1 MPIVGI
7 MAESGQTTRLGGFYQ
22 IATVTTSG
30 LSSYTFS
37 SIPQGYSSLQLRT
50 STQFTSTAQ
59 FNSDTTSGNYSSHEW
74 GFGGLGSASWTYVN
88 YGASQTSVML
98 SSTYNVSTPA
108 YATVMDIYDYTSTS
122 KLKVTRTLTPVNNG
136 TDGLGISLTS
146 GIWKSTS
153 AITSIT
159 INTSSSSTGETFSL
173 YGVK

>member
-22 IATVTTSG
+22 IATITTSG

-50 STQFTSTAQ
+50 SIGWPATAQ
-59 FNSDTTSGNYSSHEW
+59 FNGDSTSGNYSSHEW
-74 GFGGLGSASWTYVN
+74 LYGGSGVGTWGYGSYA
-88 YGASQTSVML
+88 ASQTSIML
-98 SSTYNVSTPA
+98 YSAYNASSAP
-108 YATVMDIYDYTSTS
+108 YATVMDIYDYASTS
-122 KLKVTRTLTPVNNG
+122 KLKVTRTLTPVFNG
-136 TDGLGISLTS
+136 TDGLGASMNS

-159 INTSSSSTGETFSL
+159 INTSSSSSTEVISL